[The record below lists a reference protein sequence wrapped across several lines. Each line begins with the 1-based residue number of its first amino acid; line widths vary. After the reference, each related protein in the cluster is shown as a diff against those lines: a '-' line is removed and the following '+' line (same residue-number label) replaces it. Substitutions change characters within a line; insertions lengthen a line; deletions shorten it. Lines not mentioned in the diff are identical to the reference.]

1 MDIFNREKVK
11 RLERELADVKIER
24 NQSERESERLRAILE
39 EVTLLKEVTPPDCVT
54 GPWCAACNFNR
65 PFHIIKYFGPV
76 GHQDRMIDTIYVCNK
91 AESCKNFVQKEV

>member
-11 RLERELADVKIER
+11 RLENELTNVKIER
-24 NQSERESERLRAILE
+24 DQYERESRRLRAMLE
-39 EVTLLKEVTPPDCVT
+39 EVTRLKEDIPPDCIT

-65 PFHIIKYFGPV
+65 PFHIIDYFGSP
-76 GHQDRMIDTIYVCNK
+76 GYLDHMIDTVYVCNK